1 MAYIL
6 SRDHALTVSLVTT
19 TSDKAVLLSKDGE
32 EVNVPLVPLLGSS
45 TLLRS
50 VVAESHLHPGV
61 HGPLVLSLS
70 VAAEIL
76 VSVGEI
82 LGRGESNV
90 KEENIEDVQQVFDLM
105 GVEANLSQIRINNEY
120 NEHVATNEEGVNL
133 EIKLESMNDEENNL
147 SESVDSEAKYN
158 SVIDCSVNVEKLAE
172 YGYPSQSDPNN
183 KKGTEITGTNST
195 MPVINQRWHT
205 GQKLFKC
212 PLCPY
217 SCSTSS
223 RLKRHNRIHTGGKP
237 FTCEICNSSFSQ
249 SSHLQVH
256 KKIHTG
262 KKPFTCR
269 ICNSSFSRPSYLQ
282 THERIHTG
290 EKPFECKV
298 CSYSCSNLN
307 ALKVHKRIHTGEKP
321 YTCKVCNISFSQ
333 SCNLRRHGRIHT
345 GEKPYTCKVCNISF
359 SQSCDLRTHGRIHTG
374 EKPYTCKICSF
385 ASSNSSNLRKH
396 YRIHTG
402 EKA

>member
-6 SRDHALTVSLVTT
+6 SRDHALTVSLVS
-19 TSDKAVLLSKDGE
+19 TSDKAALLSKEGE
-32 EVNVPLVPLLGSS
+32 DVNVPLVPLLGSS

-61 HGPLVLSLS
+61 HGPLVLSLP
-70 VAAEIL
+70 VAADVL

-82 LGRGESNV
+82 LGKGESNV
-90 KEENIEDVQQVFDLM
+90 KEENIEEVQQVLDLI
-105 GVEANLSQIRINNEY
+105 GVEAHLSQIRINNEY
-120 NEHVATNEEGVNL
+120 YEHVATNEEGVNL
-133 EIKLESMNDEENNL
+133 ETKLESIDDEENNL
-147 SESVDSEAKYN
+147 SESCDREAKYN
-158 SVIDCSVNVEKLAE
+158 SVIDCSVNVEKLVESE
-172 YGYPSQSDPNN
+172 YPGESDPNN
-183 KKGTEITGTNST
+183 KKGTGNNCYTSEYFT
-195 MPVINQRWHT
+195 MPVFNQRWHT
-205 GQKLFKC
+205 EQKSFKC
-212 PLCPY
+212 SLCTY
-217 SCSTSS
+217 SCSKAS
-223 RLKRHNRIHTGGKP
+223 RLKRHNRTHTGEKP
-237 FTCEICNSSFSQ
+237 YTCEICNSSFSR
-249 SSHLQVH
+249 SSHLERH

-298 CSYSCSNLN
+298 CSYSCSDFR

-333 SCNLRRHGRIHT
+333 SGNLRRHGRIHT
-345 GEKPYTCKVCNISF
+345 GEKPYTCKICIYACS
-359 SQSCDLRTHGRIHTG
+359 DPRALR
-374 EKPYTCKICSF
+374 
-385 ASSNSSNLRKH
+385 NH